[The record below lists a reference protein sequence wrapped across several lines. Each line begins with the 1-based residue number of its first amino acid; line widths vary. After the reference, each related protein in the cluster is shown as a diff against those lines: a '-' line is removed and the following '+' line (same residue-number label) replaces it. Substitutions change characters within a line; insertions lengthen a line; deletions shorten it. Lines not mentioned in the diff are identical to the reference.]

1 MKKNSMGFAL
11 EKSLQSTQFEGL
23 KVLTKDSIL
32 HATKGSDFKKKE
44 EELNSPPVPT
54 LNL

>member
-32 HATKGSDFKKKE
+32 HATKGSD
-44 EELNSPPVPT
+44 SSQPVPA
-54 LNL
+54 LNLEN